1 MKFET
6 INGTLCRMVEPT
18 PLTPE
23 ATFPC
28 VVRLIQDD
36 SPMGLCNRWKY
47 SEKQDFLKKDWTI
60 SSLENNL
67 NKVKDIHYSQFEII
81 GYPVEEGSAEWA
93 LWQAENG
100 KSFEHKTAHHCRIFT
115 MFSETELKV
124 TNEEGEVVEFVDI
137 DRFLSDGAKDGWQLY
152 EPEPDYVICRRCGG
166 SQSVPNPAVSNTA
179 YTTCPKC
186 GGTGYEI
193 REQKPDDLYLNITP
207 SNPADWCFD
216 KKNFLVLVDD
226 NFKRIVGENVTREQ
240 VGEIAKLL
248 TEPAPQYKV
257 GDWVTDGVVVG
268 HVAVINDGKA
278 WVKTQDA
285 HYHLSVER
293 LSKVDPSEVVIH
305 IGCLSGTVEKAQDYA
320 YFLLWPSKTDCD
332 YSIIK
337 RDALDTATRELVE
350 SLIKAQIKENA

>member
-81 GYPVEEGSAEWA
+81 GYPVVDGSHWWA

-115 MFSETELKV
+115 MFSETELRV

-137 DRFLSDGAKDGWQLY
+137 DRFLSEGAKDGWQLY
-152 EPEPDYVICRRCGG
+152 EPDHDF
-166 SQSVPNPAVSNTA
+166 N
-179 YTTCPKC
+179 
-186 GGTGYEI
+186 
-193 REQKPDDLYLNITP
+193 
-207 SNPADWCFD
+207 
-216 KKNFLVLVDD
+216 
-226 NFKRIVGENVTREQ
+226 
-240 VGEIAKLL
+240 
-248 TEPAPQYKV
+248 V
-257 GDWVTDGVVVG
+257 GDWVEFIDAGGHKSQGKYLSNAYDNTILVLDITYNMRCVVPTTK
-268 HVAVINDGKA
+268 ITRKLN
-278 WVKTQDA
+278 
-285 HYHLSVER
+285 
-293 LSKVDPSEVVIH
+293 PSEIVLDFGNGIRGT
-305 IGCLSGTVEKAQDYA
+305 IRRYRGEQIRIYDGDINFACLAISYVTEPMQTTVRK
-320 YFLLWPSKTDCD
+320 LLAAIEEERK
-332 YSIIK
+332 K
-337 RDALDTATRELVE
+337 
-350 SLIKAQIKENA
+350 Q